1 MTFNKPINIEASITQ
16 ITLFTLFIP
25 HETQVLHYNLQHGSQ
40 TQIVRRQR
48 DILKVMAGHTTFQG
62 AKKLFTLFNL
72 KHTIKILH
80 TSNNKILFGVYVV
93 HKNQCIRNLSRSLA
107 HDLKHF

>member
-1 MTFNKPINIEASITQ
+1 MTFNKPINTKASVTQ

-40 TQIVRRQR
+40 KQIVTQR
-48 DILKVMAGHTTFQG
+48 DILKVMTGHTKFQG
-62 AKKLFTLFNL
+62 AKKLITLFKL

-80 TSNNKILFGVYVV
+80 TGNKKWAG
-93 HKNQCIRNLSRSLA
+93 
-107 HDLKHF
+107 

>member
-1 MTFNKPINIEASITQ
+1 MTFNKPINIEASVPQ

-25 HETQVLHYNLQHGSQ
+25 HEKQVLHYNLQHGSQ
-40 TQIVRRQR
+40 TQIVRQR

-62 AKKLFTLFNL
+62 AKKLITQFKL

-80 TSNNKILFGVYVV
+80 TCNNKWVG
-93 HKNQCIRNLSRSLA
+93 
-107 HDLKHF
+107 